1 MEFAT
6 TTELNQHTNNV
17 LRKVLEDK
25 EDIVLTKN
33 GKPVAMIIPTNGD
46 AIEEHILIKYLGL
59 NKTPTKKQISE
70 GKPAK
75 DIFTEFKKTRKN
87 N

>member
-17 LRKVLEDK
+17 LRRVLEDK

-33 GKPVAMIIPTNGD
+33 GKPVAMIIPT
-46 AIEEHILIKYLGL
+46 
-59 NKTPTKKQISE
+59 KKEIAE

-75 DIFTEFKKTRKN
+75 DIFAELKKSRKS
-87 N
+87 